1 MYHNQSKGKSAE
13 ILFELLCMEQGWQCC
28 KPITDF
34 MQYDYIIDRGNG
46 FEKIQ
51 VKTVFFD
58 KKKKK
63 FRCDLRKNKSK
74 SRNKTKYCHGDFD
87 TVAISVDARNWI
99 LIPWESVKN
108 NSEININDKR
118 IQNERSWHIS
128 VDIEKL

>member
-1 MYHNQSKGKSAE
+1 MHHNQSKGKTAE
-13 ILFELLCMEQGWQCC
+13 ILFELLCIDHGWHCC

-58 KKKKK
+58 KKKNK

-74 SRNKTKYCHGDFD
+74 SRNKTKYLAGDFD
-87 TVAISVDARNWI
+87 TVAISVDPNNWI

-108 NSEININDKR
+108 SSEININDKR
-118 IQNERSWHIS
+118 IKNEHSWHVS
-128 VDIEKL
+128 MDIEKL